1 MQKRYNRFIYVT
13 IILFLILFFQFYDL
27 SAQNEI
33 PDSLLTERIRVI
45 EQMVARG
52 KPGVERW
59 WIGWLGGYGAATVG
73 QGAVAVTTNNG
84 SLKEDMYLGAATTLL
99 GVAGQLL
106 TPMLPLYKTDRLSEI
121 PEDTHEARLQKL
133 KNAEE
138 LLKECA
144 RREKSGRSWQVH
156 AVTGAVNLCGGLIV
170 WYGFKRDAWAG
181 VQNFALNTI
190 ITEAQIWTQPTRA
203 MKDYKNYCKKYIE
216 GENPANPKPNPA
228 WLLSAGP
235 GVVSLKVVF

>member
-1 MQKRYNRFIYVT
+1 MQKRYNRHVFGP
-13 IILFLILFFQFYDL
+13 IILFLILFFQSYDL
-27 SAQNEI
+27 SAQDEI
-33 PDSLLTERIRVI
+33 PDSVIMERIHLI
-45 EQMVARG
+45 EQMLARS

-59 WIGWLGGYGAATVG
+59 WIGWLGAYGVATIG
-73 QGAVAVTTNNG
+73 QGAVALTSNNE
-84 SLKEDMYLGAATTLL
+84 SLREDMYLGAATTLL

-106 TPMLPLYKTDRLSEI
+106 TPLLPPYKTDRLAKI
-121 PEDTHEARLQKL
+121 TEDTHEARLQKL

-144 RREKSGRSWQVH
+144 RREKSGRSWQMH

-170 WYGFKRDAWAG
+170 WHGFKRNVWAG

-203 MKDYKNYCKKYIE
+203 VKDYRNYCKMYID
-216 GENPANPKPNPA
+216 GEKPGAPKPNA
-228 WLLSAGP
+228 KWLISAGP
-235 GVVSLKVVF
+235 GMVSLKVVF